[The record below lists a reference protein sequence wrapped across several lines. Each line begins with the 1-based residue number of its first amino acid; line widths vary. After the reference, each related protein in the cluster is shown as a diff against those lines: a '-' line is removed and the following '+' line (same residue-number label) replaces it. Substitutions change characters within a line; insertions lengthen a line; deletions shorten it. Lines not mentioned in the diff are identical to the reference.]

1 MASWMKTFG
10 ERKDFGSG
18 IVFLE
23 MQLRQALAATSSSG
37 DPDAFRTACVCECLQ
52 RLPEVAGPSAAVLT
66 LLRQELMRAV
76 YLDYQPFGKG
86 RHAIDAQA
94 LLARKTYFTECVELR
109 MRVKALEERLTDWI
123 ATKDALAQDSD
134 GRNELLR
141 LAANRWNTVL
151 LTIRESAGG
160 GGAADALQETSRKLN
175 ALLDSMWQ
183 HSRAID
189 ELQRVALLEPVERM
203 HAQVASM
210 GGGARR
216 RFILEL
222 LREHGGLTLA
232 NEAEAERNSLVHVLL
247 MGLALPERQ
256 TLLRSLASHE
266 GLVGKV
272 APMMSSVLDSLRPHE
287 SAEVL
292 KEQLGRYSARMGAE
306 PEEFSRIMG
315 ELVDAALAAVPG
327 AAAARREK
335 GTQSGGGLGR
345 AAEAAVQ
352 TRSALA
358 GHAAR
363 AELLADVAAEV
374 GAEATAALPSAL
386 EEMVVTEREARSRG
400 ASRGGSRG
408 NTPATPTRGGG
419 RTSPREEREEPEHRA
434 LMPLLRALDRRC
446 AEQRQ
451 VELQLR
457 AEIAR
462 LRGFDGLGE
471 EKEPTA

>member
-1 MASWMKTFG
+1 M
-10 ERKDFGSG
+10 
-18 IVFLE
+18 
-23 MQLRQALAATSSSG
+23 
-37 DPDAFRTACVCECLQ
+37 
-52 RLPEVAGPSAAVLT
+52 PST
-66 LLRQELMRAV
+66 RR
-76 YLDYQPFGKG
+76 
-86 RHAIDAQA
+86 RS
-94 LLARKTYFTECVELR
+94 LARKTYFTECVELR

-160 GGAADALQETSRKLN
+160 GGAGDALQETSRKLN
-175 ALLDSMWQ
+175 ALLDSMGQ

-256 TLLRSLASHE
+256 ALLRSLASHE

-306 PEEFSRIMG
+306 PEEFPRVMG

-352 TRSALA
+352 TAGPRRPRRAPSSSRTWPLRLAL
-358 GHAAR
+358 R
-363 AELLADVAAEV
+363 RL
-374 GAEATAALPSAL
+374 
-386 EEMVVTEREARSRG
+386 RRSRQRSRRWSLRRGRRDPG
-400 ASRGGSRG
+400 ARPGAGPG
-408 NTPATPTRGGG
+408 ATP
-419 RTSPREEREEPEHRA
+419 PR
-434 LMPLLRALDRRC
+434 RRLG
-446 AEQRQ
+446 AAAAPRLAKS
-451 VELQLR
+451 VR
-457 AEIAR
+457 NRSIAR
-462 LRGFDGLGE
+462 
-471 EKEPTA
+471 